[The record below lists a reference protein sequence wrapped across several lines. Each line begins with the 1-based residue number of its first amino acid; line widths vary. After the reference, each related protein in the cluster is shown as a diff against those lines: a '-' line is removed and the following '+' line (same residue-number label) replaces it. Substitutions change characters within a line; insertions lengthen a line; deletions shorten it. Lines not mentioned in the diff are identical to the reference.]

1 MVSVRDLKSHL
12 RYNAFMRTDPKN
24 ITDLV
29 DFVTIDKQYISCH
42 FKCKVKDKT
51 VVSTVNFEPYD
62 GKIEISV
69 FDMIVHPIE
78 SYNRYYHTPI
88 TIFGEDHQKTIV
100 LKAFKKVS
108 NYFVWNQQENRYI
121 YN

>member
-1 MVSVRDLKSHL
+1 MKADV
-12 RYNAFMRTDPKN
+12 KN
-24 ITDLV
+24 IIDLV
-29 DFVTIDKQYISCH
+29 DYISIDSLHISCH

-51 VVSTVNFEPYD
+51 VVSTVNFEPYE

-69 FDMIVHPIE
+69 LDMLLHPIN
-78 SYNRYYHTPI
+78 SYNKYYHTPI
-88 TIFGEDHQKTIV
+88 TIFSKDCQQTIV

-108 NYFVWNQQENRYI
+108 NYFVWNQQEKKYI

>member
-1 MVSVRDLKSHL
+1 MSLKDEKV
-12 RYNAFMRTDPKN
+12 NAL
-24 ITDLV
+24 I
-29 DFVTIDKQYISCH
+29 DFVKIDRFYVSCH

-51 VVSTVNFEPYD
+51 VVSIVPFEPYE
-62 GKIEISV
+62 GKIEFTWQDIV
-69 FDMIVHPIE
+69 FHPIR

-88 TIFGEDHQKTIV
+88 TIYDKESHHTIV

-108 NYFVWNQQENRYI
+108 NYFVWNQKENMYI

>member
-1 MVSVRDLKSHL
+1 MVIKRDLKSHL
-12 RYNAFMRTDPKN
+12 GYNVGMRNDPKS

-29 DFVTIDKQYISCH
+29 DFVRIDKTYISCH

-51 VVSTVNFEPYD
+51 VVSTVAFEPYH
-62 GKIEISV
+62 GRIEIS
-69 FDMIVHPIE
+69 FLDMILHPIK
-78 SYNRYYHTPI
+78 SYNKYYHTPI
-88 TIFGEDHQKTIV
+88 TIYGEYSQETIV

-108 NYFVWNQQENRYI
+108 NYFVWNQQQNRYI